1 MMHVITQL
9 TACGHI
15 HCVERNRLFVASVVS
30 LTIGDVCKQTI
41 MSDTWLNI
49 GHEDDR
55 LMPYNQPEHEIQ
67 NPLIGKL
74 KLAAS
79 QISVNSL

>member
-1 MMHVITQL
+1 
-9 TACGHI
+9 
-15 HCVERNRLFVASVVS
+15 
-30 LTIGDVCKQTI
+30 

-79 QISVNSL
+79 QIGVNSL